1 MSPELQHQIANIS
14 VKDLKAGVD
23 QAETEATR
31 HATELA
37 DREYEA
43 EHQHL
48 AAEANNTA
56 RSLAAANTVHE
67 VKKIDLND
75 HAILVGS
82 LDQDN
87 RRAQAKLR
95 ASSQK
100 HEAQIAHLNSP
111 PPPPTTMPPP
121 PSRSSS
127 TAAARTERRT
137 QPDTWATVAS
147 GNYHAPQPINYD
159 DSHLD
164 VRVSAFRHLNDT
176 FPQAIRDQ
184 TFDLSTAVYT
194 ALRPIRQTK
203 ASLRLARDLASSQRS
218 PFRPETVD
226 DILTLCDNVRQAYNT
241 PAARPWFQTKLSN
254 LRPAPRWQPRSHTDS
269 ASDSSVGA
277 NRQTAQE
284 GSRER
289 TGQGETDN
297 DHTDNGLGLQLGRA
311 KRVS

>member
-1 MSPELQHQIANIS
+1 MANIS

-23 QAETEATR
+23 QAETEARR
-31 HATELA
+31 HATELV

-43 EHQHL
+43 EHQHP
-48 AAEANNTA
+48 AAETNNTA

-121 PSRSSS
+121 PPRSSS
-127 TAAARTERRT
+127 AVAARTERRT
-137 QPDTWATVAS
+137 QSDTWATVAS

-159 DSHLD
+159 DPYLD
-164 VRVSAFRHLNDT
+164 VRVSAFRHRNDT

-184 TFDLSTAVYT
+184 TFDLSTVVYT
-194 ALRPIRQTK
+194 ALRPTRQTK
-203 ASLRLARDLASSQRS
+203 ASLRLTRDLASSQRS

-226 DILTLCDNVRQAYNT
+226 DILTLCDNVRQA
-241 PAARPWFQTKLSN
+241 
-254 LRPAPRWQPRSHTDS
+254 
-269 ASDSSVGA
+269 
-277 NRQTAQE
+277 
-284 GSRER
+284 
-289 TGQGETDN
+289 
-297 DHTDNGLGLQLGRA
+297 
-311 KRVS
+311 